1 MQLSAVVPELA
12 VELEGGLRAAG
23 RAELADQ
30 VRELEIR
37 GLCRCQVDGCA
48 SFYTSLP
55 VKRWF
60 RRGKQVPVGELVVDT
75 IDGQIVYVEV
85 LGRPDLRRAL
95 RR

>member
-1 MQLSAVVPELA
+1 MQLYAVAPEFA
-12 VELEGGLRAAG
+12 VELEDGLRAVG

-37 GLCRCQVDGCA
+37 ELCRCQVDGCA
-48 SFYTSLP
+48 SFYTALP

-60 RRGKQVPVGELVVDT
+60 RRGNQVPVGALVVDT